1 MKLNEIED
9 ADKLV
14 TKEYLETVLSAKLNK
29 LELSIS
35 DCIIASERGQ
45 RMWLWGLYA
54 LVIVSYFVRH

>member
-14 TKEYLETVLSAKLNK
+14 TKEYLETVLSAKLSK

-35 DCIIASERGQ
+35 DRIIASERGQ